1 MPSSLVKIYVLKI
14 VYDTENEE
22 VLEVVE
28 ELKEEVKD
36 SNPKNTDFIE
46 LLDEEDMMEI
56 VKHEEIART

>member
-1 MPSSLVKIYVLKI
+1 MKIYVLKI
-14 VYDTENEE
+14 VYDTENDE

-28 ELKEEVKD
+28 ELREEVKG

-46 LLDEEDMMEI
+46 LLDEEDMMEN

>member
-1 MPSSLVKIYVLKI
+1 MKIYVLKI
-14 VYDTENEE
+14 VYDTENDE

-36 SNPKNTDFIE
+36 LNPKNTDFIE

>member
-1 MPSSLVKIYVLKI
+1 MKIYVLKI
-14 VYDTENEE
+14 VYDTENDE

>member
-1 MPSSLVKIYVLKI
+1 MKIYVLKI

>member
-1 MPSSLVKIYVLKI
+1 MKIYVLKI
-14 VYDTENEE
+14 VYDTENDE

-28 ELKEEVKD
+28 ELKEEVKG

>member
-1 MPSSLVKIYVLKI
+1 MKIYVLKI

-28 ELKEEVKD
+28 ELREEVKG

>member
-1 MPSSLVKIYVLKI
+1 MKIYVLKI
-14 VYDTENEE
+14 VYDTENDE

-28 ELKEEVKD
+28 ELREEVKG